1 MFGKKCSKCNKKAS
15 KGYDFCPFCGNSFK
29 FNNSKEDKE
38 DYGILGRDDF
48 IDGNPFISSSSSTMD
63 KLFDSAFKMAEKLV
77 EKQMRVMSEEMK
89 ENRPQPNSV
98 NSPNSPSNLD
108 IQFFVNGKRV
118 FPQSVQKVP
127 VSKTVPK
134 DAIKIENNL
143 SKLQIEKFSKFPKS
157 EPASKIRR
165 LSGKLI
171 YELEVPGVKD
181 IEDVIIN
188 QLENSI
194 EIKALGKD
202 KVYSKILNLN
212 LPILDYRLSKG
223 NLVLELKA

>member
-15 KGYDFCPFCGNSFK
+15 KDYDFCPFCGNNFK
-29 FNNSKEDKE
+29 LSSKKEDKE
-38 DYGILGRDDF
+38 DYGFLGRDDF
-48 IDGNPFISSSSSTMD
+48 IEESPFIGSSSSTMD

-77 EKQMRVMSEEMK
+77 EKQIKAMSEEMK

-98 NSPNSPSNLD
+98 NPSNFPSNLD
-108 IQFFVNGKRV
+108 VQFFVNGKRV
-118 FPQSVQKVP
+118 FPQNVQN
-127 VSKTVPK
+127 VSAPK
-134 DAIKIENNL
+134 IVNKEPIKIENNL

-157 EPASKIRR
+157 EPISKIRR

-171 YELEVPGVKD
+171 YELEVPGVKAL
-181 IEDVIIN
+181 EDVIIN